1 MYIKYFK
8 KMSQFNVLNIIPKN
22 SIARFLDPY
31 IFEITFEILSEI
43 KKEIEWKMLYVISD
57 KSEEDQILGQEKF
70 SPQNQLRIGR
80 NKFEFKG
87 EAPIIEKIPQNDIL
101 GASAILLICSY
112 GNNEIF
118 RCGYYLNIS
127 FDNEEMDIKIPDI
140 IDANHLIRN
149 LLYEKPRISIPYFE
163 WETNEEKK
171 DIKIDSNEKI
181 MINNSGIT
189 SKKNVELKSQEK
201 NINSNSEIKEKYQFN
216 NADEFEGSNN
226 KINKQTSEEPDI
238 EVLENIKFSGTNN
251 NLSLLDIILLPEY
264 EKIPKQNSKYKNYQE
279 FKEEMVKNKDY
290 VLQLYY
296 RDKESINEYIK
307 GYI

>member
-1 MYIKYFK
+1 
-8 KMSQFNVLNIIPKN
+8 MSQINVLNIIPKN
-22 SIARFLDPY
+22 PITRFLDPY

-149 LLYEKPRISIPYFE
+149 LLYEKPRISIPYYE

-171 DIKIDSNEKI
+171 DIKMDSNEKI

-189 SKKNVELKSQEK
+189 SKKDMELKSQEK
-201 NINSNSEIKEKYQFN
+201 NINSNLEIKDKIQFN
-216 NADEFEGSNN
+216 NVDEFEGSNN
-226 KINKQTSEEPDI
+226 KVNKRASEKPDI
-238 EVLENIKFSGTNN
+238 EDLENYKLNN
-251 NLSLLDIILLPEY
+251 NLSLLDIILLHEY
-264 EKIPKQNSKYKNYQE
+264 DKIPKQNSKYKNYHE
-279 FKEEMVKNKDY
+279 FKKEIVKNKDY
-290 VLQLYY
+290 VLQLY
-296 RDKESINEYIK
+296 DKVKDDINE
-307 GYI
+307 